1 MPRRLLVP
9 LLMLCAALA
18 GVVLGQR
25 YFSPPAFSAPD
36 LSARDK
42 GPVALTSG
50 TALAPTR
57 ALPDFSLVN
66 HTGEPA
72 GPADLTGRWTFL
84 FFGFTQCPEACPM
97 TLAMLRSVREA
108 LATELQD
115 PLVPAVL
122 LVSVDPERDTPEV
135 MRDYLAGF
143 DVSFTGLTGAPDE
156 VRAFATALGVPYQK
170 VPMGDG
176 YMIDH
181 STAILL
187 LDPDGR
193 LAAVFTAPQ
202 QAVALQADYRALVG
216 SRAP

>member
-18 GVVLGQR
+18 GVVLGR
-25 YFSPPAFSAPD
+25 FYFSPPAS
-36 LSARDK
+36 
-42 GPVALTSG
+42 GPVALASG

-57 ALPDFSLVN
+57 ALPDFSLV
-66 HTGEPA
+66 TEAAEPA
-72 GPADLTGRWTFL
+72 GPADLAGRWTFL
-84 FFGFTQCPEACPM
+84 FFGFTHCPEACPM

-108 LATELQD
+108 LATQLPD
-115 PLVPAVL
+115 RLVPGIL

-135 MRDYLAGF
+135 MRQYLAGF
-143 DVSFTGLTGAPDE
+143 DASFMGLTGAPDE
-156 VRAFATALGVPYQK
+156 VRAFATALSVPYRK
-170 VPMGDG
+170 VPMGDD

-187 LDPDGR
+187 LNPEGR

-202 QAVALQADYRALVG
+202 QAGALQADYRALVG
-216 SRAP
+216 SRTP